1 MGKQA
6 IFQRANFGYNFEEPQ
21 EFLMKTHHGVAVTE
35 CMELCVGTQFC
46 GSVVYA
52 RSSQICTL
60 LTASGADS
68 IPVSAIAPK
77 SDDSQVWIPGK

>member
-1 MGKQA
+1 MGRQA
-6 IFQRANFGYNFEEPQ
+6 IFQRVRFGYNLSEMQ
-21 EFLMKTHHGVAVTE
+21 EFMMKTYQRVVIIE
-35 CMELCVGTQFC
+35 CIGLCVGTRFC

-60 LTASGADS
+60 LTAIGPDS

-77 SDDSQVWIPGK
+77 SDDTQVWIPGK